1 MKAIQATPGGRP
13 VRSRNGRVAAGV
25 GGTPGIGEYSFG
37 MLENAVDV
45 RDVVVRYGDVTAVDG
60 VSLAVPRGSILALLG
75 NNGAGKT
82 SLLQVCEGYRGPDA
96 GSVRVLG
103 RDPVAEHDD
112 LMPRLGI
119 MLQSGGVYPWATA
132 GEILRLFASYAA
144 NPLDVDML
152 LDRLGLRKFAK
163 TRFRRLSGGEQQR
176 LSLAVAL
183 VGRPE
188 LVFLDEPTAGMDVG
202 ARQTTWELVESLR
215 ADGVTVL
222 LTTHLLDEAESIA
235 DQVVIMDAG
244 VVAATGTPAELTAA
258 AGIDLLQV
266 RADPGLP
273 IAELGARLDAKAT
286 EEAPG
291 EYAIAGALETEAL
304 AEVLAWFARAD
315 AQVTA
320 VNSRR
325 RTLEDVYLALTAAP
339 QAAPAPARA
348 TPGPAQATTPGP
360 APAAT
365 SRGATR

>member
-1 MKAIQATPGGRP
+1 
-13 VRSRNGRVAAGV
+13 
-25 GGTPGIGEYSFG
+25 
-37 MLENAVDV
+37 MLEAVEV
-45 RDVVVRYGDVTAVDG
+45 QDVVVKYGEVTAVNG
-60 VSLAVPRGSILALLG
+60 VSLSVPRGSILALLG

-82 SLLQVCEGYRGPDA
+82 SLLQVCEGFRGPDA
-96 GSVRVLG
+96 GSARVLG
-103 RDPVAEHDD
+103 LDPIADHDS

-132 GEILRLFASYAA
+132 GEILRLFASYSA

-202 ARQTTWELVESLR
+202 ARQTTWELVDSLR
-215 ADGVTVL
+215 ADGVSVL
-222 LTTHLLDEAESIA
+222 LTTHLLDEAESLA
-235 DQVVIMDAG
+235 DHVVIMDNG

-266 RADPGLP
+266 RAEPGLP
-273 IAELGARLDAKAT
+273 VTDLATRLDVRVA
-286 EEAPG
+286 EEGPG
-291 EYAIAGALETEAL
+291 EYAIAGALDTESL
-304 AEVLAWFARAD
+304 AEVLAWFARAG

-320 VNSRR
+320 VNTRR
-325 RTLEDVYLALTAAP
+325 RTLEDVYLALTA
-339 QAAPAPARA
+339 
-348 TPGPAQATTPGP
+348 
-360 APAAT
+360 
-365 SRGATR
+365 GATR